1 MNLKETI
8 EYLKNGTRHYNL
20 IVVNQESRECTK
32 ECKSLEFGEIIKI
45 NLTEKL
51 IDEILVD
58 KTQKE
63 KEYETWDTI
72 KDFLNKLDSKI
83 IVLYNLDYL
92 FSPDLGNLDVINN
105 FKYYSRNGQ
114 ILILF
119 IKGKLIDNHLIHSE
133 EGYPE
138 YRNMDISEVNTVGW

>member
-32 ECKSLEFGEIIKI
+32 ECKSLEFEDIIKI
-45 NLTEKL
+45 NLTQKL

-63 KEYETWDTI
+63 KNMKHGT
-72 KDFLNKLDSKI
+72 LLKI
-83 IVLYNLDYL
+83 
-92 FSPDLGNLDVINN
+92 F
-105 FKYYSRNGQ
+105 
-114 ILILF
+114 
-119 IKGKLIDNHLIHSE
+119 
-133 EGYPE
+133 
-138 YRNMDISEVNTVGW
+138 